1 MRRASDR
8 AGVGLL
14 VNLVDTLLDVGFNVV
29 VVCDGAMRHHSK
41 RSSIDRS
48 SKRSLALLRRRELFA
63 ECSMLAQQTCEILY
77 TGSVAVPKLTRCWYV
92 MPPKGVLV
100 LYSLPTLMCYS
111 CLPRVRLCWTSILE
125 KISLGS

>member
-1 MRRASDR
+1 VAIDASIVVMRRASDR

-48 SKRSLALLRRRELFA
+48 SKRSLALLRRREFF
-63 ECSMLAQQTCEILY
+63 CSAT
-77 TGSVAVPKLTRCWYV
+77 
-92 MPPKGVLV
+92 
-100 LYSLPTLMCYS
+100 
-111 CLPRVRLCWTSILE
+111 
-125 KISLGS
+125 